1 MVVLIAGVVP
11 VVVNEAVWCGHA
23 PVPYL
28 VISCGLVPKV
38 GTERL
43 KTYIYC

>member
-11 VVVNEAVWCGHA
+11 VPSMRQRCRLA

-28 VISCGLVPKV
+28 VIRFGLVPKV
-38 GTERL
+38 GTVRV
-43 KTYIYC
+43 KT